1 MKKKLKYFL
10 PILCILAALAVLTLA
25 AAAAT
30 ETGSCGTD
38 LTYTLDTET
47 GVLTVSGTGTHIRK
61 PELSDSSLVRSI
73 VISEGAR
80 VMMYD
85 AFSDCGNLESITIPT
100 TLVSFSARAFGS
112 CEKLNAVHISDL
124 AAWAGCWFSDIEDSP
139 LYYAHHLYLNGELVT
154 EVALPE
160 GTESVC
166 GYSFAGCTDLVAVTI
181 PARVSSIGL
190 GVFYGCT
197 NLQTITVSDDNT
209 MYVCENNVLMD
220 AERTNV
226 ISAAP
231 AAFSGRFT
239 ALENTVSICE
249 GAFYGCRGLTDVVLG
264 DKVRYIGEGAFT
276 DTAWY
281 DAQPDGAVYLGKV
294 LLTYKGAMPDNTD
307 FTVREGTVAI
317 ADRAFSGQWNLNTL
331 RLPAS
336 LTNIGCSAF
345 EGATP
350 ERVYLADLDAWCSVR
365 LGSVFGRYRRTSA
378 ASSPF
383 LGGDYDTPCNLYVD
397 DTLVTDLVIPSGIEI
412 IREYAFAGCG
422 VKSISIPDSVTTIEP
437 NAFYM
442 TAPASVYTDG
452 IAYIDN
458 WAVARE
464 DDWES
469 DRFTDADLA
478 FPDGTVGIA
487 ESLFSSSEIK
497 SVTLPASVKY
507 VGAMA
512 FDFSENLTD
521 ATVLNPECKIAGYAF
536 SDDATIHGYKNST
549 AKDYATYYGNR
560 FVALDETVSYEGSCG
575 NGVRYVFDKNT
586 GVLTISGTG
595 AMTDFY
601 AATPAPWSSY
611 AADVR
616 TVKLEEGVTT
626 LGNLALKG
634 CVKLESL
641 SLPTTLTEIGT
652 GNLPTE
658 SPMWQSAAAGEIR
671 VDSWLVSYKGTTP
684 QDLRLGDGIR
694 GMANGVFAWDS
705 VKTAVLPG
713 SLLYVGKD
721 TFLSCDALTDVTIL
735 NPDCIIESSPA
746 YLPFP
751 QSTKLHG
758 YKGSTAEAYA
768 SMYGNPFVALDPTGG
783 DADGDGKLT
792 IRDALLTVQTLLD
805 GKFAAAA
812 DMNGDGKL
820 TLADVILLLRA
831 IR

>member
-671 VDSWLVSYKGTTP
+671 VDGWLVSYKGTTP

-768 SMYGNPFVALDPTGG
+768 SKYGNPFVALDPTGG

>member
-735 NPDCIIESSPA
+735 NPDCIISYT

-751 QSTKLHG
+751 QSTTLHG

-768 SMYGNPFVALDPTGG
+768 SKYGNPFVALEPPVG

-805 GKFAAAA
+805 GKFNAAA

>member
-181 PARVSSIGL
+181 PASVDRIMSGA
-190 GVFYGCT
+190 FYGCT
-197 NLQTITVSDDNT
+197 DLQRITVSADNT
-209 MYVCENNVLMD
+209 AYICENNVLMSSD
-220 AERTNV
+220 RTEIV
-226 ISAAP
+226 CAAP
-231 AAFSGRFT
+231 AAFDGSFT
-239 ALENTVSICE
+239 APDEAVSIGA

-264 DKVRYIGEGAFT
+264 DKVRYIGEGAFA

-281 DAQPDGAVYLGKV
+281 DAQPDGAIYLGKV
-294 LLTYKGAMPDNTD
+294 LLTYKGAMPENTD
-307 FTVREGTVAI
+307 FAVREGTTAI
-317 ADRAFSGQWNLNTL
+317 ADRAFYGQGNLEAI

-336 LTNIGCSAF
+336 LTNIGFSAF
-345 EGATP
+345 ENSAP
-350 ERVYLADLDAWCSVR
+350 ARVYLTDLEAWCN
-365 LGSVFGRYRRTSA
+365 LEFGSFFGGYGKINQ

-383 LGGDYDTPCNLYVD
+383 LGSNYDALCDLYVD
-397 DTLVTDLVIPSGIEI
+397 GILVTDLVIPDGIETI
-412 IREYAFAGCG
+412 HGYAFAGCN
-422 VKSISIPDSVTTIEP
+422 VKSISIPESVVIIEEG
-437 NAFYM
+437 AFSLSV
-442 TAPASVYTDG
+442 PALVCTDG
-452 IAYIDN
+452 IAYVDN
-458 WAVARE
+458 WVVALE
-464 DDWES
+464 KGWDDP
-469 DRFTDADLA
+469 RFTNMDLTL
-478 FPDGTVGIA
+478 PDGTVGIA
-487 ESLFSSSEIK
+487 EGVFSLSRIK
-497 SVTLPASVKY
+497 SVTLPASVRCI
-507 VGAMA
+507 GSNA
-512 FDFSENLTD
+512 FADCEDMTD

-536 SDDATIHGYKNST
+536 SDNATIHGYKNST

-575 NGVRYVFDKNT
+575 NGVRYVFDKDT

-595 AMTDFY
+595 AMTDFW

-611 AADVR
+611 AASVR
-616 TVKLEEGVTT
+616 AVKLEEGVTT
-626 LGNLALKG
+626 LGNLALRG
-634 CVKLESL
+634 CVKLENL

-671 VDSWLVSYKGTTP
+671 VDGWLVSYKGTTP

-735 NPDCIIESSPA
+735 NPDCIISYT

-751 QSTKLHG
+751 QSTTLHG

-768 SMYGNPFVALDPTGG
+768 SKYGNPFVALEPPVG

>member
-1 MKKKLKYFL
+1 MKKTLKYFL
-10 PILCILAALAVLTLA
+10 PILCMIAALAALTLA

-47 GVLTVSGTGTHIRK
+47 GVLTVSGTGTHIQK
-61 PELSDSSLVRSI
+61 PTLSDSSLVRSI
-73 VISEGAR
+73 VIPEGVR
-80 VMMYD
+80 SMMYN

-100 TLVSFSARAFGS
+100 TLTTVLAQTFGS

-124 AAWAGCWFSDIEDSP
+124 AAWAKHSFIDAASSP

-160 GTESVC
+160 GTEYLNS
-166 GYSFAGCTDLVAVTI
+166 YSFAGCTDLVSVTI

-239 ALENTVSICE
+239 APENTVSICE

-264 DKVRYIGEGAFT
+264 DKVRYIGEGAFA

-294 LLTYKGAMPDNTD
+294 LLTYKGTMPENTD
-307 FTVREGTVAI
+307 FTVREGTTAI
-317 ADRAFSGQWNLNTL
+317 ADRAFYGHWNLKTL
-331 RLPAS
+331 RLPVS

-345 EGATP
+345 EAAAP
-350 ERVYLADLDAWCSVR
+350 ERVYLMDLDAWCSVR
-365 LGSVFGRYRRTSA
+365 LGSVFGRYRRTSE

-383 LGGDYDTPCNLYVD
+383 LGGDYDTPCDLYVD
-397 DTLVTDLVIPSGIEI
+397 GTLVTDLVIPDGVETIH
-412 IREYAFAGCG
+412 EYAFAGCT
-422 VKSISIPDSVTTIEP
+422 VKSISIPDSVTAIEP

-469 DRFTDADLA
+469 DRFTDADLT
-478 FPDGTVGIA
+478 FPEGTVGIA
-487 ESLFSSSEIK
+487 ESLFASSEIK

-507 VGAMA
+507 VGEMA
-512 FDFSENLTD
+512 FDFCDNLTD
-521 ATVLNPECKIAGYAF
+521 ATVLNPACKIAGYAF
-536 SDDATIHGYKNST
+536 SDNATIHGYKNST
-549 AKDYATYYGNR
+549 AKDYAIDYGNR
-560 FVALDETVSYEGSCG
+560 FVALDETVSYEGTCG
-575 NGVRYVFDKNT
+575 NGVRYVFGKDA

-611 AADVR
+611 AASVR
-616 TVKLEEGVTT
+616 AVKLEEGVTT
-626 LGNLALKG
+626 LGNLALEG

-658 SPMWQSAAAGEIR
+658 SPMWQSAAAGEIC
-671 VDSWLVSYKGTTP
+671 VDGWLVSYKGTTP
-684 QDLRLGDGIR
+684 QDLRLSDGIR

-735 NPDCIIESSPA
+735 NPDCIISHT

-751 QSTKLHG
+751 QSTTLHG
-758 YKGSTAEAYA
+758 YRGSTAEAYA
-768 SMYGNPFVALDPTGG
+768 SMYGNPFVALDPTVG
-783 DADGDGKLT
+783 DADGDGKCT

>member
-1 MKKKLKYFL
+1 MKKTLKHFL
-10 PILCILAALAVLTLA
+10 PILCMIAAIAVLTLA

-47 GVLTVSGTGTHIRK
+47 GVLTVSGTGTHIQK
-61 PELSDSSLVRSI
+61 PTLSDSSLVRSI

-100 TLVSFSARAFGS
+100 TLQSFSARAFGS

-124 AAWAGCWFSDIEDSP
+124 AAWAGCWFSDKEDSP

-166 GYSFAGCTDLVAVTI
+166 SYSFAGCTDLVAVTI
-181 PARVSSIGL
+181 PASVDRIMSGA
-190 GVFYGCT
+190 FYGCT
-197 NLQTITVSDDNT
+197 NLQRITVSADNT
-209 MYVCENNVLMD
+209 AYIFENNVLMSSD
-220 AERTNV
+220 RTEIV
-226 ISAAP
+226 CAAP
-231 AAFSGRFT
+231 AAFDGSFT
-239 ALENTVSICE
+239 APDEAVSIGA
-249 GAFYGCRGLTDVVLG
+249 GAFYGCRGLTDVILS
-264 DKVRYIGEGAFT
+264 DNTLYIGRNAFA

-281 DAQPDGAVYLGKV
+281 DAQPDGAIYLGKV
-294 LLTYKGAMPDNTD
+294 LLTYKGTMPDNTD
-307 FTVREGTVAI
+307 FTVREGTAVI
-317 ADRAFSGQWNLNTL
+317 ADHAFFWKWELKTL

-336 LTNIGCSAF
+336 LTNIGCGAF
-345 EGATP
+345 DATAP
-350 ERVYLADLDAWCSVR
+350 ERVYIADLTAWCGIEF
-365 LGSVFGRYRRTSA
+365 GSVFANVTYTGWGD
-378 ASSPF
+378 SP
-383 LGGDYDTPCNLYVD
+383 LLAGYYEKQCDLYVD
-397 DTLVTDLVIPSGIEI
+397 DTLVTDLAIPDGVET
-412 IREYAFAGCG
+412 IRAYAFAGCT
-422 VKSISIPDSVTTIEP
+422 VKSISIPDSVTAVEP

-452 IAYIDN
+452 IVYVDN

-469 DRFTDADLA
+469 DRFTDADLT
-478 FPDGTVGIA
+478 FPEGTVGIA
-487 ESLFSSSEIK
+487 EELFASSAIK

-507 VGAMA
+507 IGAMA
-512 FDFSENLTD
+512 FNYCENLTD
-521 ATVLNPECKIAGYAF
+521 ATVLNPTCRIASHTFAGW
-536 SDDATIHGYKNST
+536 ATIHGYKGST
-549 AKDYATYYGNR
+549 AEDYAAYYGHR
-560 FVALDETVSYEGSCG
+560 FVVLDETVSYEGTCG
-575 NGVRYVFDKNT
+575 NGVRYVFDKDT

-611 AADVR
+611 AASVR
-616 TVKLEEGVTT
+616 AVKLEEGVTT
-626 LGNLALKG
+626 LGNLALEG

-658 SPMWQSAAAGEIR
+658 SPMWQSAAAGEIC
-671 VDSWLVSYKGTTP
+671 VDGWLVSYKGTTP
-684 QDLRLGDGIR
+684 QDLRLSDGIR

-735 NPDCIIESSPA
+735 NPDCIISHT

-751 QSTKLHG
+751 QSTTLHG
-758 YKGSTAEAYA
+758 YRGSTTEAYA

>member
-1 MKKKLKYFL
+1 MKKTLKHFL
-10 PILCILAALAVLTLA
+10 PILCMIAAIAVLTLA

-30 ETGSCGTD
+30 ETGSCGTG

-47 GVLTVSGTGTHIRK
+47 GVLTVSGTGTHIQK
-61 PELSDSSLVRSI
+61 PTLSDGSLVRSI
-73 VISEGAR
+73 VIPEGVR
-80 VMMYD
+80 SMMYN

-100 TLVSFSARAFGS
+100 TLTTVLAQTFGS

-124 AAWAGCWFSDIEDSP
+124 AAWAKHSFIDAASSP

-160 GTESVC
+160 GTEYLNS
-166 GYSFAGCTDLVAVTI
+166 YSFAGCTDLVSVTI

-231 AAFSGRFT
+231 AAFSGRF
-239 ALENTVSICE
+239 AAPENTVSICE

-264 DKVRYIGEGAFT
+264 DKVRYIGEGAFA

-294 LLTYKGAMPDNTD
+294 LLTYKGTMPENTD
-307 FTVREGTVAI
+307 FTVREGTTAI
-317 ADRAFSGQWNLNTL
+317 ADLAFYGHWNLKTL
-331 RLPAS
+331 RLPVS

-345 EGATP
+345 EAAAP
-350 ERVYLADLDAWCSVR
+350 ERVYLMDLDAWCSVR
-365 LGSVFGRYRRTSA
+365 LGSVFGRYRRTSK

-383 LGGDYDTPCNLYVD
+383 LGGDYDTPCDLYVD
-397 DTLVTDLVIPSGIEI
+397 GTLVTDLVIPDGVETIH
-412 IREYAFAGCG
+412 EYAFAGCT
-422 VKSISIPDSVTTIEP
+422 VKSIFIPDSVTAIEP

-469 DRFTDADLA
+469 DRFTDADLT
-478 FPDGTVGIA
+478 FPEGTVGIA
-487 ESLFSSSEIK
+487 ESLFASSEIK

-507 VGAMA
+507 VGEMA
-512 FDFSENLTD
+512 FDFCDNLTD
-521 ATVLNPECKIAGYAF
+521 VTVLNTACKIAGYAF
-536 SDDATIHGYKNST
+536 SDNATIHGYKNST
-549 AKDYATYYGNR
+549 AKDYAIDYGNR
-560 FVALDETVSYEGSCG
+560 FVALDETVSYEGTCG
-575 NGVRYVFDKNT
+575 NGVRYVFDKDT

-611 AADVR
+611 AASVR
-616 TVKLEEGVTT
+616 AVKLEEGVTT
-626 LGNLALKG
+626 LGNLALEG

-671 VDSWLVSYKGTTP
+671 VDGWLVSYKGTTP
-684 QDLRLGDGIR
+684 QDLRLSDGIR

-735 NPDCIIESSPA
+735 NPDCIISHT

-751 QSTKLHG
+751 QSTTLHG
-758 YKGSTAEAYA
+758 YRGSTAEAYA

>member
-1 MKKKLKYFL
+1 MKKTLKYFL
-10 PILCILAALAVLTLA
+10 PILCILAAIAVLTLA

-47 GVLTVSGTGTHIRK
+47 GVLTVSGTGTHIQK
-61 PELSDSSLVRSI
+61 PTLSDGSLVRSI
-73 VISEGAR
+73 VIPEGVR
-80 VMMYD
+80 SMMYN

-100 TLVSFSARAFGS
+100 TLTTVLAQTFGS

-124 AAWAGCWFSDIEDSP
+124 AAWAKHSFIDAASSP

-160 GTESVC
+160 GTEYLNS
-166 GYSFAGCTDLVAVTI
+166 YSFAGCTDLVSVTI

-239 ALENTVSICE
+239 APENTVSICE
-249 GAFYGCRGLTDVVLG
+249 GAFYGCSGLTDVVLG
-264 DKVRYIGEGAFT
+264 DKVRYIGEGAFA

-294 LLTYKGAMPDNTD
+294 LLTYKGTMPENTD
-307 FTVREGTVAI
+307 FTVREGTTAI
-317 ADRAFSGQWNLNTL
+317 ADRAFYGHWNLKTL
-331 RLPAS
+331 RLPVS

-345 EGATP
+345 EAAAP
-350 ERVYLADLDAWCSVR
+350 ERVYLMDLDAWCSVR
-365 LGSVFGRYRRTSA
+365 LGSVFGRYRRTSE

-383 LGGDYDTPCNLYVD
+383 LGGDYDTPCDLYVD
-397 DTLVTDLVIPSGIEI
+397 GTLVTDLVIPDGVETIH
-412 IREYAFAGCG
+412 EYAFAGCT
-422 VKSISIPDSVTTIEP
+422 VKSISIPDSVTAIEP

-469 DRFTDADLA
+469 DRFTDADLT
-478 FPDGTVGIA
+478 FPEGTVGIA
-487 ESLFSSSEIK
+487 ESLFASSEIK

-507 VGAMA
+507 VGEMA
-512 FDFSENLTD
+512 FDFCDNLTD
-521 ATVLNPECKIAGYAF
+521 VTVLNTACKIAGYAF
-536 SDDATIHGYKNST
+536 SDNATIHGYKNST
-549 AKDYATYYGNR
+549 AKDYAIDYGNR
-560 FVALDETVSYEGSCG
+560 FVALDETVSYEGTCG
-575 NGVRYVFDKNT
+575 NGVRYVFDKDT

-611 AADVR
+611 AASVR
-616 TVKLEEGVTT
+616 AVKLEEGVTT
-626 LGNLALKG
+626 LGNLALEG

-658 SPMWQSAAAGEIR
+658 SPMWQSAAAGEIC
-671 VDSWLVSYKGTTP
+671 VDGWLVSYKGTTP

-735 NPDCIIESSPA
+735 NPDCIISHT

-751 QSTKLHG
+751 QSTTLHG
-758 YKGSTAEAYA
+758 YRGSTTEAYA
-768 SMYGNPFVALDPTGG
+768 SMYGNPFVALDPTVG

-820 TLADVILLLRA
+820 TLADVILLLRT

>member
-1 MKKKLKYFL
+1 MKKTLKHFL
-10 PILCILAALAVLTLA
+10 PILCMIAAIAVLTLA

-30 ETGSCGTD
+30 ETGSCGTG

-47 GVLTVSGTGTHIRK
+47 GVLTVSGTGTHIQK
-61 PELSDSSLVRSI
+61 PTLSDGSLVRSI
-73 VISEGAR
+73 VIPEGVR
-80 VMMYD
+80 SMMYN

-100 TLVSFSARAFGS
+100 TLTTVLAQTFGS

-124 AAWAGCWFSDIEDSP
+124 AAWAKHSFIDAASSP

-160 GTESVC
+160 GTEYLNS
-166 GYSFAGCTDLVAVTI
+166 YSFAGCTDLVSVTI

-231 AAFSGRFT
+231 AAFSGRF
-239 ALENTVSICE
+239 AAPENTVSICE

-264 DKVRYIGEGAFT
+264 DKVRYIGEGAFA

-294 LLTYKGAMPDNTD
+294 LLTYKGTMPENTD
-307 FTVREGTVAI
+307 FTVREGTTAI
-317 ADRAFSGQWNLNTL
+317 ADRAFYGHWNLKTL
-331 RLPAS
+331 RLPVS

-345 EGATP
+345 EAAAP
-350 ERVYLADLDAWCSVR
+350 ERVYLMDLDAWCSVR
-365 LGSVFGRYRRTSA
+365 LGSVFGRYRRTSE

-383 LGGDYDTPCNLYVD
+383 LGGDYDTPCDLYVD
-397 DTLVTDLVIPSGIEI
+397 GTLVTDLVIPDGVETIH
-412 IREYAFAGCG
+412 EYAFAGCT
-422 VKSISIPDSVTTIEP
+422 VKSIFIPDSVTAIEP

-469 DRFTDADLA
+469 DRFTDADLT
-478 FPDGTVGIA
+478 FPEGTVGIA
-487 ESLFSSSEIK
+487 ESLFASSEIK

-507 VGAMA
+507 VGEMA
-512 FDFSENLTD
+512 FDFCDNLTD
-521 ATVLNPECKIAGYAF
+521 VTVLNTACKIAGYAF
-536 SDDATIHGYKNST
+536 SDNATIHGYKNST
-549 AKDYATYYGNR
+549 AKDYAIDYGNR
-560 FVALDETVSYEGSCG
+560 FVALDETVSYEGTCG
-575 NGVRYVFDKNT
+575 NGVRYVFDKDT

-611 AADVR
+611 AASVR
-616 TVKLEEGVTT
+616 AVKLEEGVTT
-626 LGNLALKG
+626 LGNLALEG

-641 SLPTTLTEIGT
+641 SLPMTLTEIGT

-671 VDSWLVSYKGTTP
+671 VDGWLVSYKGTTP
-684 QDLRLGDGIR
+684 QDLRLSDGIR

-735 NPDCIIESSPA
+735 NPDCIISHT

-751 QSTKLHG
+751 QSTTLHG
-758 YKGSTAEAYA
+758 YRGSTTEAYA